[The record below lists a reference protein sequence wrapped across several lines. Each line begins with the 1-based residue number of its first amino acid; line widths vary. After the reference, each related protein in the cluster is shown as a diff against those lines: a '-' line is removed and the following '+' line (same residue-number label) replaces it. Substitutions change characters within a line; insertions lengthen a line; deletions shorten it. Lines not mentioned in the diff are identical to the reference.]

1 MTGIGDERLSYAAAG
16 VDIAAADAT
25 KAAMAASLETDDR
38 RVLNRIGAFATLFD
52 ASFPGYQHPVLV
64 LKTEEPGS
72 KQKFALAHDRV
83 ESLCHDLV
91 NHLINDIIVMGARP
105 LAVQDAII
113 CGHLDGA
120 IVGRLVAGLAEAC
133 RAQDCTL
140 TGGETSEQPGVLGD
154 DTYILVANA
163 VGVVERARI
172 IDGARIA
179 AGDRVIAVA
188 SNGLHTN
195 GYSLV
200 RALLARQPELATAAI
215 DGESFLDVILRP
227 HRPYYAAVRDLF
239 WHEGQAG
246 HDGLHGLAH
255 ITGGG
260 IAGNLRRIVPAG
272 LTATIDLPALRPPT
286 VFRVIRERGGVDD
299 ADMLRTFNLGAGL
312 LLVAA
317 PDALAEIGA
326 HLTARGYEN
335 TVVGTIGPAADP
347 AIGRVTF
354 TGALPW

>member
-1 MTGIGDERLSYAAAG
+1 MTGGERLSYAAAG
-16 VDIAAADAT
+16 VDIAAADAA
-25 KAAMAASLETDDR
+25 KAGMAASLETSDR

-64 LKTEEPGS
+64 MKTEEPGS
-72 KQKFALAHDRV
+72 KQKLALQHDRV

-91 NHLINDIIVMGARP
+91 NHLINDIIVMGAQP
-105 LAVQDAII
+105 LSVQDAII

-120 IVGRLVAGLAEAC
+120 IVNRIVAGLAEAC
-133 RAQDCTL
+133 RAQGCTC
-140 TGGETSEQPGVLGD
+140 TGGETSEQPGVLDPG
-154 DTYILVANA
+154 TYILVANA
-163 VGVVERARI
+163 VGVRERERI
-172 IDGARIA
+172 VDGARIA

-200 RALLARQPELATAAI
+200 RALLAREPDLATA
-215 DGESFLDVILRP
+215 DVEGETFLDVILRP

-239 WHEGQAG
+239 A

-260 IAGNLRRIVPAG
+260 IEGNLRRIIPAG
-272 LTATIDLPALRPPT
+272 LQATIDLAALRPPA
-286 VFRVIRERGGVDD
+286 VFRLIRERGGVDD

-312 LLVAA
+312 LVVAA
-317 PDALAEIGA
+317 PEALEEFGA
-326 HLTARGYEN
+326 HLAAQGYESS
-335 TVVGTIGPAADP
+335 VVGAIDAAVD
-347 AIGRVTF
+347 ADAAKVTF
-354 TGALPW
+354 TGTLAW

>member
-1 MTGIGDERLSYAAAG
+1 MTGGERLSYAAAG
-16 VDIAAADAT
+16 VDIAAADAA
-25 KAAMAASLETDDR
+25 KEAMAASLETGDT

-52 ASFPGYQHPVLV
+52 ASFPGYRHPVLV

-72 KQKFALAHDRV
+72 KQKLALAHDRV

-91 NHLINDIIVMGARP
+91 NHLVNDIIVMGAQP
-105 LAVQDAII
+105 LSIQDAII
-113 CGHLDGA
+113 CGHLDPA
-120 IVGRLVAGLAEAC
+120 IVGRIVAGLAAAC
-133 RAQDCTL
+133 RAQGCTL

-163 VGVVERARI
+163 VGVVERERI

-200 RALLARQPELATAAI
+200 RALLARDPGLAAAET
-215 DGESFLDVILRP
+215 DGEPFLDVILRP

-239 WHEGQAG
+239 G
-246 HDGLHGLAH
+246 HAGLHGLAH

-260 IAGNLRRIVPAG
+260 IEGNLRRIIPAG
-272 LTATIDLPALRPPT
+272 LRATIDLARLAPPT
-286 VFRVIRERGGVDD
+286 VFGIIRERGNVDD

-312 LLVAA
+312 LVVAA
-317 PDALAEIGA
+317 PDAADEIAA

-335 TVVGTIGPAADP
+335 TVIGAVGPTDGDNGA
-347 AIGRVTF
+347 RVAF
-354 TGALPW
+354 SGELRWA